1 MNKLI
6 VALSLGVAAFA
17 LSGQALASGN
27 AANGAELAKKYNCAS
42 CHGADYK
49 TPIDPSYPKLAGQH
63 ADYLVHA
70 LTAYKRGTKA
80 PTVATTRSWPAW
92 PSRCPTATWRTS
104 PPTCK
109 ACRDRSSR
117 SADAASRE

>member
-6 VALSLGVAAFA
+6 VALTLGAASIV
-17 LSGQALASGN
+17 LSGQALAAGN

-49 TPIDPSYPKLAGQH
+49 TPIDPSYPTLAGQH

-70 LTAYKRGTKA
+70 LTAYKRGNKASNGRSNPIMAGMAQPLSDRDMADIAAYLQSLPGPLVTK
-80 PTVATTRSWPAW
+80 R
-92 PSRCPTATWRTS
+92 
-104 PPTCK
+104 
-109 ACRDRSSR
+109 
-117 SADAASRE
+117 

>member
-6 VALSLGVAAFA
+6 VALSLGAAAFA

-70 LTAYKRGTKA
+70 LTAYKRGNKASNGRSNPIMAGMAQPLSDRDMADIAAYLQGLPGPLVTK
-80 PTVATTRSWPAW
+80 R
-92 PSRCPTATWRTS
+92 
-104 PPTCK
+104 
-109 ACRDRSSR
+109 
-117 SADAASRE
+117 

>member
-6 VALSLGVAAFA
+6 LALSAAAALSASSFAFA
-17 LSGQALASGN
+17 SGDASR
-27 AANGAELAKKYNCAS
+27 GAELTKKYNCAS

-70 LTAYKRGTKA
+70 LTAYKRGDKVMNGRNNPIMA
-80 PTVATTRSWPAW
+80 GMAQPLSD
-92 PSRCPTATWRTS
+92 
-104 PPTCK
+104 
-109 ACRDRSSR
+109 RDMV
-117 SADAASRE
+117 DIAAYLQSLPGSLVVRK

>member
-1 MNKLI
+1 MKKQISALI
-6 VALSLGVAAFA
+6 VGAFCLNAQAADVSKGEALV
-17 LSGQALASGN
+17 
-27 AANGAELAKKYNCAS
+27 KKYNCAS

-80 PTVATTRSWPAW
+80 ANGRNNPIMAGMAQPLSDRDMADIAAYLESLPAALVTK
-92 PSRCPTATWRTS
+92 R
-104 PPTCK
+104 
-109 ACRDRSSR
+109 
-117 SADAASRE
+117 

>member
-6 VALSLGVAAFA
+6 VALTLGAASLV
-17 LSGQALASGN
+17 LSGQALAAGN

-70 LTAYKRGTKA
+70 LTAYKRGNKGSNGRNNAIMAGMAQPLSDRDMADIAAYLESLPAALVTK
-80 PTVATTRSWPAW
+80 R
-92 PSRCPTATWRTS
+92 
-104 PPTCK
+104 
-109 ACRDRSSR
+109 
-117 SADAASRE
+117 

>member
-6 VALSLGVAAFA
+6 LALSCAAALSVSTSAFA
-17 LSGQALASGN
+17 GGDTAR
-27 AANGAELAKKYNCAS
+27 GAELTKKYNCAS

-70 LTAYKRGTKA
+70 LTAYKRGNKAANGRNNPIMAGMAQPLSDRDMADIAAYLQSLPPALVTK
-80 PTVATTRSWPAW
+80 R
-92 PSRCPTATWRTS
+92 
-104 PPTCK
+104 
-109 ACRDRSSR
+109 
-117 SADAASRE
+117 

>member
-6 VALSLGVAAFA
+6 VALTLGAASIA
-17 LSGQALASGN
+17 LSGQAQASGN

-70 LTAYKRGTKA
+70 LTAYKRGNKASNGRSNPIMAGMARPLSDRDMTDIAAYLQSLPGPLVTK
-80 PTVATTRSWPAW
+80 R
-92 PSRCPTATWRTS
+92 
-104 PPTCK
+104 
-109 ACRDRSSR
+109 
-117 SADAASRE
+117 

>member
-6 VALSLGVAAFA
+6 LALFSAAALSVSGSAFA
-17 LSGQALASGN
+17 GGDSAR
-27 AANGAELAKKYNCAS
+27 GAELAKKYNCAS

-70 LTAYKRGTKA
+70 LTAYKRGDKTMNGRNNPIMA
-80 PTVATTRSWPAW
+80 GMAQPLSD
-92 PSRCPTATWRTS
+92 
-104 PPTCK
+104 
-109 ACRDRSSR
+109 RDMG
-117 SADAASRE
+117 DIAAYLQSLPGPLVVRK

>member
-6 VALSLGVAAFA
+6 LALTCAAALAASGSAFA
-17 LSGQALASGN
+17 GGDTAR
-27 AANGAELAKKYNCAS
+27 GAELTKKYNCAS

-70 LTAYKRGTKA
+70 LVSYKRGNKGISGRNNPIMA
-80 PTVATTRSWPAW
+80 GMAQPLSDRDMLDIATYLSELPGPLVTR
-92 PSRCPTATWRTS
+92 
-104 PPTCK
+104 K
-109 ACRDRSSR
+109 
-117 SADAASRE
+117 